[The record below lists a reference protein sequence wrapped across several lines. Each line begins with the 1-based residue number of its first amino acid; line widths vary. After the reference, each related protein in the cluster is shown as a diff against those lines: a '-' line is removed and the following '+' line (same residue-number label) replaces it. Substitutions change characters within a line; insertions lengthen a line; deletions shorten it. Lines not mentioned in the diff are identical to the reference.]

1 MRPSQFVCEPAAALV
16 ISSGGEVEI
25 FSKDEKCQQKLTNT
39 PPFGATGHTLDLV
52 DNQLI
57 MVGYVIDA
65 ASWKVMTLDDPRGG
79 LLANQWSSTS
89 SHGIENSRYHTSYV
103 RDNAL
108 ALVGRDQK
116 TQAKLENGE
125 WKSFNLR
132 WVNGSIFSN
141 FSSASCGL
149 KLKNDMFL
157 VIGGIADR
165 ETSSSRILNV
175 VVTINGTDESVTEL
189 TPIKHA
195 RAFHSCACLG
205 DFQTVV
211 ISGGYSNTD
220 EPNTS
225 VVPDEVYNTVTGES
239 QEVTTSLRRYQHRL
253 ILLEDTVFALGGRGA
268 DGALLTSVERFDVI
282 SRTWIHHTN
291 SLLSNATAGLA
302 VAALPI
308 SAVDCVGD
316 CLCGIQGAR
325 VSTRIVNSTEAK
337 VKV

>member
-1 MRPSQFVCEPAAALV
+1 M
-16 ISSGGEVEI
+16 GEVEI

-39 PPFGATGHTLDLV
+39 PPFDATGHTLDLV

-89 SHGIENSRYHTSYV
+89 SYGIENSRYHTSYV

-108 ALVGRDQK
+108 ALIGGDQK

-149 KLKNDMFL
+149 KLRNNMFM

-189 TPIKHA
+189 TPTKHA
-195 RAFHSCACLG
+195 RAFHSCVCLG
-205 DFQTVV
+205 DFQTVL
-211 ISGGYSNTD
+211 ISGGYSSTD
-220 EPNTS
+220 NPNQS
-225 VVPDEVYNTVTGES
+225 LVPDEVYNTVTGES
-239 QEVTTSLRRYQHRL
+239 QEVTASLGRYQHHL

-282 SRTWIHHTN
+282 SRTWIHHAN
-291 SLLSNATAGLA
+291 SLLSNATAGVA
-302 VAALPI
+302 IAALPI

-337 VKV
+337 VKFCF